1 MLYVL
6 TLTATMTNHQEKK
19 YPYIQFNGETEN
31 LVSKTIGLFND
42 KEKALTSLY
51 DYYKRENENHG
62 DKSMI
67 KTYQRGDKVNAEV
80 VTLDADECGNEYMTK
95 VELQSMEEM
104 ENLDIWD
111 EVCRN
116 YF

>member
-1 MLYVL
+1 MFYVL
-6 TLTATMTNHQEKK
+6 TLTTTMTNRQEKK
-19 YPYIQFNGETEN
+19 YPYIQLNGETEN

-42 KEKALTSLY
+42 KDKALASLY
-51 DYYKRENENHG
+51 DYYKSENENHG

-67 KTYQRGDKVNAEV
+67 KTYQRGEKISAEV

>member
-6 TLTATMTNHQEKK
+6 TLTATIINHQEKK

-31 LVSKTIGLFND
+31 LVSKTIGLFTD
-42 KEKALTSLY
+42 KDKALASLY
-51 DYYKRENENHG
+51 DYYKREYENHG
-62 DKSMI
+62 DMSMI
-67 KTYQRGDKVNAEV
+67 KTYQRGEKLTAEV
-80 VTLDADECGNEYMTK
+80 VTLDADECGNKYMTK

-104 ENLDIWD
+104 EKLDIWK

>member
-1 MLYVL
+1 MNDYVDY
-6 TLTATMTNHQEKK
+6 HQVMQNDIE
-19 YPYIQFNGETEN
+19 YPF
-31 LVSKTIGLFND
+31 LD
-42 KEKALTSLY
+42 

-104 ENLDIWD
+104 ESLDILD